1 MDLQSSIE
9 RFSRLTFSLS
19 DADLE
24 RPWTWGDYDEGVRFA
39 FFRTYEELRDLAV
52 TLGVE
57 RFKAGLPPTSAQ
69 RILAQHQAAFNDLAA
84 ALLGLT
90 EEQSNLPPAQG
101 EWPLRRILRHIAETE
116 GTFFAINT
124 YALERARAQD
134 GLPLAMSDQAWEAF
148 WAGDPFDELAESGA
162 FSQMWAYFQDLH
174 QRVLVA
180 FAGVSDAELDEPVV
194 FWESTPMPLRFRLHR
209 FESHLR
215 QHTIQ
220 VDKALAA
227 LGLAPGEAR
236 RLVRLLYAGLADVQ
250 GQLIGAGEFGA
261 QACADLAQAIDRRI
275 DEIEA
280 SLR

>member
-1 MDLQSSIE
+1 MDLPNAVE
-9 RFSRLTFSLS
+9 RFARLTFSFS

-57 RFKAGLPPTSAQ
+57 RLKAGLPPTTAQ
-69 RILAQHQAAFNDLAA
+69 RILARHQAAFTDLAA
-84 ALLGLT
+84 ALLGVT
-90 EEQSNLPPAQG
+90 DEQSGLSPAPG

-116 GTFFAINT
+116 GTFFAINL
-124 YALERARAQD
+124 YAVERARTQD
-134 GLPLAMSDQAWEAF
+134 GRPLAMSDQAWEAF
-148 WAGDPFDELAESGA
+148 WAGDPFDELAERGS
-162 FSQMWAYFQDLH
+162 FWQMWAYFQDLH
-174 QRVLVA
+174 QRVLDD
-180 FAGVSDAELDEPVV
+180 FAGVSDLELDEPVA
-194 FWESTPMPLRFRLHR
+194 FWESKPMPLRFRLHR

-220 VDKALAA
+220 VDKALVA

-250 GQLIGAGEFGA
+250 GQLIGAGEADA
-261 QACADLAQAIDRRI
+261 QACADLALAIDRRI